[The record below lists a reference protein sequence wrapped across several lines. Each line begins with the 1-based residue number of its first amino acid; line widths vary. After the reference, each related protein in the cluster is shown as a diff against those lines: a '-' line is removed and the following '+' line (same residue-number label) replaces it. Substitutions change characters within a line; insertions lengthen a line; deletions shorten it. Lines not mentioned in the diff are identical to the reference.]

1 MGQSKTDNPEKL
13 TTYGIQDE
21 DKQNKNTTQY
31 VLDTT
36 IIGKQRHI
44 M

>member
-1 MGQSKTDNPEKL
+1 MDNTEKL

-21 DKQNKNTTQY
+21 EKENKNTTQY

-36 IIGKQRHI
+36 MLKQTQI
-44 M
+44 T